1 MTSHPYL
8 RAYLAGIAAPTAYL
22 PFGLIAF
29 IAAQR
34 AGMLPVALERVIVF
48 PMAMVPNLWG
58 LWNVLYVALARRGA
72 RWPIGFHGAT
82 LPVLLL
88 PAGVLLTHALKIELF
103 TPQRLAAV
111 IPFALILYYLVWK
124 YVVGFLNRLVGLH
137 S

>member
-34 AGMLPVALERVIVF
+34 AGMLPVALERMIVF

-58 LWNVLYVALARRGA
+58 LWNVLYVALHRRGLS
-72 RWPIGFHGAT
+72 WSIGLHGAA
-82 LPVLLL
+82 LPFLLFACGLLL
-88 PAGVLLTHALKIELF
+88 TRALGIDLYKPRLVF
-103 TPQRLAAV
+103 TAF
-111 IPFALILYYLVWK
+111 PFALIAYYLVWK
-124 YVVGFLNRLVGLH
+124 YVVGFLNRVVGVQ